1 MYSTVFQPRFR
12 PAMDNATICVKNPP
26 SQNFFPQDSIIS
38 FPTVN
43 RVGLDDETVW
53 LLGRPNAEFAAAVEQ
68 RHHVQQSFV
77 ITFKAIR
84 GGCVPQGLDELF

>member
-1 MYSTVFQPRFR
+1 MYSTVFQPSFP

-26 SQNFFPQDSIIS
+26 SQNFSPQYSVIS
-38 FPTVN
+38 FPTAN
-43 RVGLDDETVW
+43 RLCLDDETVG
-53 LLGRPNAEFAAAVEQ
+53 LLGRPNAKLAAAVEQ